1 MANFKDQLSDLTQS
15 LSAARKVDSLALNE
29 MMSGFSA
36 SHALMAKMQ
45 RHSLSQNRIARSELV
60 RSIQNSY
67 RSNFL
72 SAGKDFRHH
81 LSSSVKR
88 INLFVSEMRS
98 TCLNERIKSSKL
110 IAEKYRTIN
119 KTRIA
124 WNHERIKNVR
134 LMLTELGASRQAAA
148 SLYAQERQDFVNE
161 IKANS
166 QMLLTEFVN
175 AQNEVAVQIKLAASS
190 ERAILSEYVASLRA
204 GETPI
209 TGGVYETEQSEK
221 SQQDAVGGAL
231 KANTSSDDTQSKT
244 SALSSVGLAV
254 AETHKSEIKEESK
267 EDSKEV
273 GDTTETADFS
283 ESNNDSSDLSAL
295 QKTKAWRKMSD
306 DDKVLHLVEKSPA
319 GISVV
324 DICEQSSLHAAVVGK
339 VLKKLFS
346 SGSVSR
352 DDDAKIYF
360 PA

>member
-60 RSIQNSY
+60 RSIQNTY
-67 RSNFL
+67 RSNFV

-119 KTRIA
+119 KTRVA

-161 IKANS
+161 NKANS

-175 AQNEVAVQIKLAASS
+175 AQNEVAVQIKMAANSS
-190 ERAILSEYVASLRA
+190 RMVLSEYVASLRA

-221 SQQDAVGGAL
+221 SQQDAVGEAL

-244 SALSSVGLAV
+244 SALSSVGLAA
-254 AETHKSEIKEESK
+254 AETHKSEMKEE
-267 EDSKEV
+267 SKEV